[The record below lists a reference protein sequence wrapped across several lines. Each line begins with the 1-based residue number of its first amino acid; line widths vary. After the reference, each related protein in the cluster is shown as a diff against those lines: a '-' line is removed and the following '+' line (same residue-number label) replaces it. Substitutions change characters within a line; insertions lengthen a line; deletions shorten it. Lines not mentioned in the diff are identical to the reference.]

1 MKLRTT
7 ARGLI
12 AQDPDGGRW
21 VSLPGEDDLLSF
33 LSGGEEA
40 RERATE
46 AIAAAAEVADPAEAT
61 LPFRPRSIRAY
72 MLWEEHFVNSSRM
85 LVKRFF
91 PRPIARVVGAYERLT
106 GRTFP
111 KLKPNAR
118 YYEAPVFYVA
128 NHTSVLADGQEMWW
142 PSHTEALDFELELAC
157 VLAKPLVD
165 ATPEEAVAAVGGWFV
180 LNDWTARDVQADD
193 ARRNVFGPVI
203 KAKSFATS
211 VGPDVLTADALPDW
225 TAATGRVRVDG
236 EVWCEGRT
244 ANPRHSLGEMLA
256 YASAGERLDA
266 GDVISTGT
274 MPGCCGLELDR
285 WVRPG
290 QTVELEID
298 GIGTLANRI
307 SRTALPV

>member
-1 MKLRTT
+1 MKLRSTP
-7 ARGLI
+7 RGLI
-12 AQDPDGGRW
+12 AQDPDSGEW
-21 VSLPGEDDLLSF
+21 IPIPGESDLVSF
-33 LSGGEEA
+33 LAGGEESL
-40 RERATE
+40 ERARG
-46 AIAAAAEVADPAEAT
+46 AIATAAGKADPEEAT

-72 MLWEEHFVNSSRM
+72 MLWEDHVVNSSRN

-91 PRPIARVVGAYERLT
+91 PRPIARVVGGYERLT

-111 KLKPNAR
+111 KLKPNSR
-118 YYEAPVFYVA
+118 YYEAPVFYLA

-142 PSHTEALDFELELAC
+142 PSHTKALDFELELAC

-165 ATPEEAVAAVGGWFV
+165 ATPAEAIEAVGGWFV

-203 KAKSFATS
+203 KAKTFATS
-211 VGPDVLTADALPDW
+211 IGPDVLTADALPDW

-236 EVWCEGRT
+236 EIWCEGRT
-244 ANPRHSLGEMLA
+244 ADPQHSLGEMLA
-256 YASAGERLDA
+256 YASAGEKLDA

-285 WVRPG
+285 WIRPG

-307 SRTALPV
+307 SRSASPV

>member
-1 MKLRTT
+1 MVPGEKDL
-7 ARGLI
+7 
-12 AQDPDGGRW
+12 
-21 VSLPGEDDLLSF
+21 VSLLA
-33 LSGGEEA
+33 GGETSLAKA
-40 RERATE
+40 RA
-46 AIAAAAEVADPAEAT
+46 AIAAATEAADPTEAG

-72 MLWEEHFVNSSRM
+72 MLWEDHFVNSSRM

-91 PRPIARVVGAYERLT
+91 PRPIARVVGGYERLT

-128 NHTSVLADGQEMWW
+128 NHTSVLADGEEMWW
-142 PSHTEALDFELELAC
+142 PSHTKALDFELELAC

-165 ATPEEAVAAVGGWFV
+165 ATPEEAIDAVGGWFV

-211 VGPDVLTADALPDW
+211 IGPDVLSADALPDW
-225 TAATGRVRVDG
+225 TALTGRVRVDG
-236 EVWCEGRT
+236 EVWCEGAT
-244 ANPRHSLGEMLA
+244 ANPQHSLGEMLA
-256 YASAGERLDA
+256 YASAGEKLDA

-274 MPGCCGLELDR
+274 LPGCCGLELDR

-307 SRTALPV
+307 SETASPV